1 MVDWTAVGILAALI
15 AGQFV
20 WLRADMSALR
30 SEVAGIDRRVARLE
44 GMLSVL
50 QAAVLG
56 KAPAANGDTA

>member
-20 WLRADMSALR
+20 WLRGDVSALR

-50 QAAVLG
+50 QNAVLS
-56 KAPAANGDTA
+56 KIPADDDTA

>member
-15 AGQFV
+15 AGQFL

-30 SEVAGIDRRVARLE
+30 SELAGIDRRVARLE

-50 QAAVLG
+50 QTAVLG
-56 KAPAANGDTA
+56 KVRAADDDTA